1 MAPPAGPEPTGSAV
15 IRRGGPPD
23 AAALLALFDEAVAWL
38 RARGR
43 ERQWGTQP
51 FSGRD
56 SAVARVAEL
65 AASGGL
71 RIAEDPPGT
80 PVGAAV
86 LGARPPWVA
95 PAEEPERYLE
105 ALVTSRRHAGRG
117 FGALLVRHAAEEARA
132 AGARILR
139 VDCWGEAPELVRW
152 YEAQGFRRSGTFELE
167 DGWHGQVLTLPL
179 DQPRAA

>member
-1 MAPPAGPEPTGSAV
+1 MALPAAPEPTRPAV
-15 IRRGGPPD
+15 VRPGGPQD
-23 AAALLALFDEAVAWL
+23 AAVLLALFDEAAAWL

-51 FSGRD
+51 FSSRD
-56 SAVARVAEL
+56 SAIARVTEL

-95 PAEEPERYLE
+95 PADEPERYLE
-105 ALVTSRRHAGRG
+105 ALVTSRRRAGRG
-117 FGALLVRHAAEEARA
+117 LGALLVRHVADEARA
-132 AGARILR
+132 AGAVILR
-139 VDCWGEAPELVRW
+139 ADCWGEAPELVAW

-167 DGWHGQVLTLPL
+167 DGWHGQVLTLRL
-179 DQPRAA
+179 DHPRAA